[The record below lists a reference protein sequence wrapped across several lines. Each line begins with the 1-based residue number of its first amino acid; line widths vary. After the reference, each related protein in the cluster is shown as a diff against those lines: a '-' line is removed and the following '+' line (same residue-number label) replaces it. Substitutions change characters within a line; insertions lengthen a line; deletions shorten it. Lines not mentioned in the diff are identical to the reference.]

1 MLKGR
6 DRFTKLRSV
15 PLSRSSAL
23 AGIMAAAMVV
33 TTTTGAA
40 LTGASLIGTSVASA
54 AQVPNDASFAANC
67 GTKPVTMQGYFE
79 TGFPDIVDL
88 TQLFTKQHPNVTW
101 KIKEDAFAVITQD
114 APLVLSGPNPP
125 DLMRMPQITGLVKD
139 HVLKNLDGYYNTFGW
154 SKFPA
159 SDLEQLRVAP
169 SGSPQGV
176 GPLWAMGI
184 NYSMTGVFYNKALAA
199 KIGIT
204 SPPATLAQ
212 LDADLAKAKTAGVLP
227 VEQFDSAGNGG
238 LIFPLQYL
246 MADYTIAASGSV
258 QPINAWVLDQPHAT
272 VVTKANLQAVE
283 HLDQWIKDGYFNT
296 DANAVSYSTMMARF
310 THGQGL
316 FIFDGDWESGNF
328 DHNFAS
334 KYGFFLFPPLAAG
347 GKQAAMSAPL
357 TYGISATAK
366 HADCAAF
373 FLNWVETNPAARAL
387 NVAMGGSNPG
397 GPPSLAIPAVKPG
410 TVTAQTLAAGQVI
423 AKEDGGMGF
432 IANATGPIDAEA
444 WTPAVEKL
452 FGGQT
457 TPSSVLQTVQADYL
471 QELHTP

>member
-1 MLKGR
+1 
-6 DRFTKLRSV
+6 
-15 PLSRSSAL
+15 
-23 AGIMAAAMVV
+23 
-33 TTTTGAA
+33 
-40 LTGASLIGTSVASA
+40 
-54 AQVPNDASFAANC
+54 
-67 GTKPVTMQGYFE
+67 
-79 TGFPDIVDL
+79 
-88 TQLFTKQHPNVTW
+88 
-101 KIKEDAFAVITQD
+101 
-114 APLVLSGPNPP
+114 
-125 DLMRMPQITGLVKD
+125 MPQITGLVKD

-283 HLDQWIKDGYFNT
+283 HLDQWIKG
-296 DANAVSYSTMMARF
+296 R
-310 THGQGL
+310 L
-316 FIFDGDWESGNF
+316 
-328 DHNFAS
+328 
-334 KYGFFLFPPLAAG
+334 
-347 GKQAAMSAPL
+347 
-357 TYGISATAK
+357 
-366 HADCAAF
+366 
-373 FLNWVETNPAARAL
+373 
-387 NVAMGGSNPG
+387 
-397 GPPSLAIPAVKPG
+397 
-410 TVTAQTLAAGQVI
+410 
-423 AKEDGGMGF
+423 
-432 IANATGPIDAEA
+432 
-444 WTPAVEKL
+444 
-452 FGGQT
+452 
-457 TPSSVLQTVQADYL
+457 LQ
-471 QELHTP
+471 H